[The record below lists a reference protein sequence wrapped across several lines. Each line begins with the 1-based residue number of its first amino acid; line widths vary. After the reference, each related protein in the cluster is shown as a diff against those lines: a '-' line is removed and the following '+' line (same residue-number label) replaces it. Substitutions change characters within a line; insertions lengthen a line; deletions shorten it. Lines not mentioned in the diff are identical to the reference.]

1 MCEASVFRVVGGK
14 EELVL
19 ADVEVLR
26 PEGEMIFLKS
36 IFGEQKRVKGR
47 IREMNLVDHRIVL
60 DVEGAPGQ

>member
-1 MCEASVFRVVGGK
+1 MCEASVFRVKDEK

-26 PEGEMIFLKS
+26 PEGAFIFMKN

-47 IREMNLVDHRIVL
+47 IREMNLVEHRILL
-60 DVEGAPGQ
+60 DVEDAPGQ

>member
-1 MCEASVFRVVGGK
+1 MCEASVFCVKDAK

-26 PEGEMIFLKS
+26 PEGEFIFLKN

-47 IREMNLVDHRIVL
+47 IREMNLVEHRILL
-60 DVEGAPGQ
+60 DVEEAPGQ

>member
-1 MCEASVFRVVGGK
+1 MCEASVFCVKDKK

-26 PEGEMIFLKS
+26 PEGEFIFLKN

-47 IREMNLVDHRIVL
+47 IREMNLVEHRILL
-60 DVEGAPGQ
+60 DVEDIPGQ

>member
-1 MCEASVFRVVGGK
+1 MCEASVFCVKDEK

-26 PEGEMIFLKS
+26 PEGEFIFLKN

-47 IREMNLVDHRIVL
+47 IREMNLVEHRILL
-60 DVEGAPGQ
+60 DVEDTPGQ

>member
-1 MCEASVFRVVGGK
+1 MCEASVFSVKGKK

-26 PEGEMIFLKS
+26 PEGEFIFLKN

-47 IREMNLVDHRIVL
+47 IREMNLVEHRVLL
-60 DVEGAPGQ
+60 DVEDAPGR

>member
-1 MCEASVFRVVGGK
+1 MCEASVFCVKDEK

-26 PEGEMIFLKS
+26 PEGEFIFLKN

-47 IREMNLVDHRIVL
+47 IREMNLVEHRVLL
-60 DVEGAPGQ
+60 DVEDAPGR

>member
-1 MCEASVFRVVGGK
+1 MCEASVFCVKGEK

-26 PEGEMIFLKS
+26 PEGEFIFLKN

-47 IREMNLVDHRIVL
+47 IREMNLVEHRILL
-60 DVEGAPGQ
+60 DVEDAPGQ

>member
-47 IREMNLVDHRIVL
+47 IREMNLVDHRILL
-60 DVEGAPGQ
+60 DVEDAPGQ

>member
-1 MCEASVFRVVGGK
+1 MCEASVFRVKDGK
-14 EELVL
+14 DELIL

-26 PEGEMIFLKS
+26 PEGEFIFLKN

-60 DVEGAPGQ
+60 DVEAAPGQ

>member
-1 MCEASVFRVVGGK
+1 MCEASVFRMRGGK

-26 PEGEMIFLKS
+26 PEGEMIFLKT

-47 IREMNLVDHRIVL
+47 IREMNLVDHRILL
-60 DVEGAPGQ
+60 DVEDSAGQ

>member
-1 MCEASVFRVVGGK
+1 MCEASVFRVKGGK

-26 PEGEMIFLKS
+26 PEGDVIFLKS

-47 IREMNLVDHRIVL
+47 IREMNLVDHRILL
-60 DVEGAPGQ
+60 DAEDAPG

>member
-1 MCEASVFRVVGGK
+1 MCEASVFCVKDAK

-26 PEGEMIFLKS
+26 PEGEFIFLKN

-47 IREMNLVDHRIVL
+47 IREMNLVEHRILL
-60 DVEGAPGQ
+60 DVEDAPGQ